1 MKLKRP
7 PVSCPRSTG
16 GTGLRRRSA
25 LLSLSALLPLAGCGF
40 ALRRPAQVPPQRI
53 LLSGFA
59 TLSPLAEELQRQLR
73 ANPGVEVVDNL
84 AAAQT
89 VIEAVRDARER
100 ASAASTA
107 TGLVSDLSL
116 RSRLR
121 FRVRTPGGT
130 VLIPETE
137 LLLYRDMAY
146 SETNAL
152 AKELE
157 ADQLYRSME
166 ADIVQQ
172 VLRRLAALPP
182 R

>member
-1 MKLKRP
+1 MQ
-7 PVSCPRSTG
+7 
-16 GTGLRRRSA
+16 RRRLLLA
-25 LLSLSALLPLAGCGF
+25 LPSLSLAGCGF
-40 ALRRPAQVPPQRI
+40 ALRRPAQVPAQRI
-53 LLSGFA
+53 LLSGFS
-59 TLSPLAEELQRQLR
+59 TLSPLAEELRRQLR
-73 ANPGVEVVDNL
+73 TNPGVEVVDNL
-84 AAAQT
+84 AAAQV
-89 VIEAVRDARER
+89 VIDALREGRER

-121 FRVRTPGGT
+121 FRVRTPSGE

-137 LLLYRDMAY
+137 LLLFRDMAY

-152 AKELE
+152 AKEIE
-157 ADQLYRSME
+157 ADQLYRAME

-182 R
+182 RG